1 MVAKQRDDENES
13 GTTRTTLTLGN
24 DALRLLR
31 REAEVSGHTEG
42 EIVTD
47 LIRERALAARD
58 EGEPPSLV
66 NDEGEPEVPVPGEY
80 YKGILLVPKRGDR
93 RPVTSEFVR
102 ELLDEFP

>member
-1 MVAKQRDDENES
+1 MVATQRDDENER
-13 GTTRTTLTLGN
+13 GTTRTTLAIGN

-31 REAEVSGHTEG
+31 REAEVSGHIEG

-58 EGEPPSLV
+58 A
-66 NDEGEPEVPVPGEY
+66 GEPEVPVPGES

-102 ELLDEFP
+102 DLMDEFP